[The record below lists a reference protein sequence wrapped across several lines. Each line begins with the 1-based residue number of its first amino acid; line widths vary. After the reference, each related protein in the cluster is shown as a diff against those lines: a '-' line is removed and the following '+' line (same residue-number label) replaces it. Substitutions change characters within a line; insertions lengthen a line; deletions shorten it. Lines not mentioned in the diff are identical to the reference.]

1 MEITEILKETLE
13 QLLKK
18 LGVEYSEVEIAEEEK
33 DVYSMNIKSDN
44 PSILIGYHGENIRAL
59 QHLIKVMAWKKH
71 GSENQFN
78 ILLDADNYRKKQ
90 EDNVIRMA
98 DRKVEMARKTGRPQ
112 VLPPMSPYF
121 RRKIHLHC
129 MGAGYDDVETISQG
143 DGDNRYVVIKLK

>member
-1 MEITEILKETLE
+1 MEIMDILKETLE
-13 QLLKK
+13 KLLKK
-18 LGVEYSEVEIAEEEK
+18 LEVDYSKIEISEDEK
-33 DVYSMNIKSDN
+33 DVYSMNIESDN

-90 EDNVIRMA
+90 EENVIKMA
-98 DRKVEMARKTGRPQ
+98 ERKIEMTRKTGRPQ
-112 VLPPMSPYF
+112 ILPPMSPYF

-129 MGAGYDDVETISQG
+129 MGAGYDDIETTSQG
-143 DGDNRYVVIKLK
+143 DDDHRHVVIKLK